1 MYYVY
6 HALQS
11 NFCIKSGLI
20 FGDAVGRSPKIW
32 MNAFVILVWD
42 IAVPSNSY

>member
-1 MYYVY
+1 MESYVLCITH

-32 MNAFVILVWD
+32 MNAFVLG
-42 IAVPSNSY
+42 